1 MMKFGGKNLFSYI
14 SRWRKS
20 AMRRSKIA
28 AFRADGGYAPGT
40 RVDIA
45 RMHPGVVSQMS
56 GVKLRFPKPVIRR
69 NYSRI
74 GVIAGFALIIYLI
87 FGTPIFQ
94 LTELTVTGQHLV
106 DEEEVR
112 SVLFPSGFRKVNAL
126 TYGDGRAAKKLQSK
140 LPQIADVKF
149 EKNIFHK
156 TLVVKVVEHETS
168 IIWVT
173 GGQKYLVNR
182 NGVVYE
188 HAPEDSPLLPVEDL
202 KNIEVSLNQQIVAP
216 AFIDFVSSFVAN
228 LPRRTN
234 ISIRRIVVPET
245 TFEIEMETDEG
256 WKIILDTTA
265 SYEEQ
270 LNNLVRVL
278 RELQGEEGIEEYVDL
293 RIGKKV
299 FYK

>member
-1 MMKFGGKNLFSYI
+1 MKLFGGKNPLSFI
-14 SRWRKS
+14 NRWRKS

-28 AFRADGGYAPGT
+28 AFRSGGGYRPGT

-45 RMHPGVVSQMS
+45 KVHPGLVSQMS
-56 GVKLRFPKPVIRR
+56 GVKLRFPRPAVRR

-74 GVIAGFALIIYLI
+74 GVIVGLALVLYVI
-87 FGTPIFQ
+87 FGTPIFILKQ
-94 LTELTVTGQHLV
+94 LEITGNHLV
-106 DEEEVR
+106 DEEEIR
-112 SVLFPSGFRKVNAL
+112 NILFPSGFKKVHAL
-126 TYGDGRAAKKLQSK
+126 AFGDGRAASK
-140 LPQIADVKF
+140 LSAKVPQIDTATF
-149 EKNIFHK
+149 EKNIFSK
-156 TLVVKVVEHETS
+156 TLTVRIVEHETS

-173 GGQKYLVNR
+173 GGEKYLVNR

-188 HAPEDSPLLPVEDL
+188 HAPDDSPLLPVEDI

-278 RELQGEEGIEEYVDL
+278 RELEGDEAIEEYVDL